1 MATFTLAGEPFELVK
16 SSRWTYKEARE
27 FEQATGS
34 TFVDLRLNREV
45 LKSAATEQAILWISM
60 RRVKPETKFSDL
72 DSLSPSDIE
81 WVDDDK
87 DEPDEEPD
95 VPPVVAEDPTSG
107 EDSEPSA

>member
-1 MATFTLAGEPFELVK
+1 MATFSLAGEPFELVK

-34 TFVDLRLNREV
+34 TFVDLRLNPEV

-72 DSLSPSDIE
+72 DSLSPGDIE
-81 WVDDDK
+81 WVDDE
-87 DEPDEEPD
+87 DEPEEPD

>member
-1 MATFTLAGEPFELVK
+1 MATFSLAGEPFELVK

-34 TFVDLRLNREV
+34 TFVDLRLNPEV

-72 DSLSPSDIE
+72 DSLSPADIE
-81 WVDDDK
+81 WTDDED
-87 DEPDEEPD
+87 DAAEQPDE
-95 VPPVVAEDPTSG
+95 PPVVPEDPTPG